1 MSASPRGLSRFG
13 TLPFVVAVLTLIT
26 AAYYTLVAFSNITD
40 FGTNQEFV
48 KHVFAMDTTFNDPDV
63 TWRKITSEAIQNIA
77 YVLIIAWE
85 VLTALVLIWAFV
97 AWVGALRADG
107 GYHRARRLSTLGWTM
122 VLLLFAGGFIVIG
135 GEWFVMWQSSDWNGL
150 DPALQ
155 NVIIAGLALILAH
168 LPSREWEVPGPRADQ
183 VPVPERSE
191 ELPA

>member
-1 MSASPRGLSRFG
+1 
-13 TLPFVVAVLTLIT
+13 
-26 AAYYTLVAFSNITD
+26 
-40 FGTNQEFV
+40 
-48 KHVFAMDTTFNDPDV
+48 
-63 TWRKITSEAIQNIA
+63 
-77 YVLIIAWE
+77 VLIIVWE

-97 AWVGALRADG
+97 AWVGALRAGG
-107 GYHRARRLSTLGWTM
+107 GYERPRRLSTLGWTM

-168 LPSREWEVPGPRADQ
+168 LPSSEWEVPGPRGDE
-183 VPVPERSE
+183 VPVSERSE